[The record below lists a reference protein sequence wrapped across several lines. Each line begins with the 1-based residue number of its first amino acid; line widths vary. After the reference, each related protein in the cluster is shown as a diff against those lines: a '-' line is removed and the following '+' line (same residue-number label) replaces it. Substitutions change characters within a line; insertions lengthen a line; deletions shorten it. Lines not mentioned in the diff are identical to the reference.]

1 MDKVQYRNE
10 KRDVCTI
17 KYNHRIMS
25 LELLRFIMDRIM
37 EINLKFKKKKKERE
51 NIINNHS
58 RNTLY
63 FAKLKTIY
71 GAIYRHH
78 YYNLMHPFT

>member
-1 MDKVQYRNE
+1 
-10 KRDVCTI
+10 
-17 KYNHRIMS
+17 MS
-25 LELLRFIMDRIM
+25 LELLRFTMDRIM
-37 EINLKFKKKKKERE
+37 EINLKKERE

-58 RNTLY
+58 RNALY